1 MTTADD
7 LKDVVTFLA
16 DTLPFSALSE
26 DDRLEVARC
35 LTIDYIP
42 RHQNQP
48 LDLGRQLFLI
58 RTGAFELKTA
68 DGELLDRLGE
78 HDLFGI
84 NTLMTGN
91 PEGLKVFPIED
102 ALVFKL
108 PQADFE
114 RLCERY
120 GPMRQFFR
128 QVSSQRDR
136 LSRLR
141 LGDDRSRRLEQQLI
155 QRVSEF
161 ASQAP
166 VGCAAD
172 ATIREAARAMR
183 DHRVSSLLLLEDGAL
198 RGIVTDRDL
207 RNRVV
212 AEGLDVNRPV
222 IEIAT
227 REPVAIEPDALLF
240 DAQKLMSQ
248 HQIHHLPVLDEG
260 RPVGMITATD
270 LIRAQQ
276 ISPLY
281 LINDILR
288 QSGLDALAELRHKVP
303 GLIHN
308 WVQADIHPYEM
319 GRVLAAIGDAF
330 VQRCLW
336 LARRELGEAPFPFA
350 WLAFGSQARMD
361 QTFASDQD
369 NALILAREP
378 SDDEAGYFRRLSDW
392 VCRALD
398 RCGYKLCPGDIM
410 ASNPAWRRTTSS
422 WVALFDDWMDSPT
435 PEALLNGSIFFDVRV
450 VDGDGSLLTPIQD
463 RLVQRAP
470 RSDIFL
476 AMMTQTAVRN
486 RPPLGFFRRFVV
498 KSGGEHED
506 ELDLKHRGVA
516 LVNDLARIYALAC
529 GSRAVSTRERLDAAM
544 AAGVLD
550 RDLGLSLQE
559 AWSLIA
565 GLRIEEQSLAVRR
578 GETPTSYL
586 DPDGLSALTRAHLKD
601 AFDTIKRAQQA
612 ALQQFARGQH
622 G

>member
-7 LKDVVTFLA
+7 LRDVVAFLA

-26 DDRLEVARC
+26 DDRLDVARC

-42 RHQNQP
+42 RHQYQA
-48 LDLGRQLFLI
+48 LDLGKQLFLI
-58 RTGAFELKTA
+58 RTGAFELKTSE
-68 DGELLDRLGE
+68 GELLDRLGE

-91 PEGLKVFPIED
+91 PQGLKVYPIED

-120 GPMRQFFR
+120 SPMRQFFH

-136 LSRLR
+136 LGRLR
-141 LGDDRSRRLEQQLI
+141 MRDDRSQRLEQQLM
-155 QRVSEF
+155 QRVAEF
-161 ASQAP
+161 ASQTP
-166 VGCAAD
+166 VSCAFD
-172 ATIREAARAMR
+172 ATIREAASVMR
-183 DHRVSSLLLLEDGAL
+183 EHRVSSLLLLEGAEL

-212 AEGLDVNRPV
+212 AEGLDVDRPV

-227 REPVAIEPDALLF
+227 EEPVAIGPDALLF

-248 HQIHHLPVLDEG
+248 FQVHHLPVLDEG

-276 ISPLY
+276 VSPLY

-288 QSGLDALAELRHKVP
+288 QTDLDALAELRHKVP
-303 GLIHN
+303 ALIHN

-336 LARRELGEAPFPFA
+336 LGQCELGEAPFAFA

-369 NALILAREP
+369 NALILGREP
-378 SDDEAGYFRRLSDW
+378 THEEAEYFGRLADW

-398 RCGYKLCPGDIM
+398 RCGYQLCPGDIM
-410 ASNPAWRRTTSS
+410 ASNVKWRRT
-422 WVALFDDWMDSPT
+422 VAGWIELFDHWIDSPT

-450 VDGDGSLLTPIQD
+450 IEGDESLLVPIQD
-463 RLVQRAP
+463 RLVERAP
-470 RSDIFL
+470 KSDIFL

-486 RPPLGFFRRFVV
+486 RPPLGFFRQFVV
-498 KSGGEHED
+498 RSGGEHED
-506 ELDLKHRGVA
+506 ALDLKHRGVA
-516 LVNDLARIYALAC
+516 LINDLARIHALAA
-529 GSRAVSTRERLDAAM
+529 GSRAVSTHERLEAAM
-544 AAGVLD
+544 AAGLLE
-550 RDLGLSLQE
+550 RDLGHSLRE

-578 GETPTSYL
+578 GDTPTSYL
-586 DPDGLSALTRAHLKD
+586 DPDGLNPLTRAHLKD
-601 AFDTIKRAQQA
+601 AFGTLKRAQQA
-612 ALQQFARGQH
+612 ALQQFARGMH